1 MLRYIGTRL
10 LQMIPV
16 LFGITL
22 ISFALM
28 YLSPSD
34 PAMMMLT
41 AEGNAPTPDL
51 VEAVRHE
58 MGLDQ
63 PAYIQYLNWLVG
75 MFHGDFGVS
84 HTFTAPVASVL
95 LLHLGVTLILSL
107 LALIVVL
114 VVAIPLGVLAGL
126 KHNSVVDYL
135 IQIFEYSSFSM
146 PTFWLALLLIYLF
159 AVTLGVLPAIS
170 NSTMPEGYVLP
181 VVALLFSYL
190 GRLIGQVRVDVIEE
204 MKKPYIVG
212 LRSRGLSMKTIVRK
226 HVLRNAL
233 MPSITIIGLIVGAL
247 LSGSLTTEIVF
258 SLEGLGSMA
267 VQAITTRDYFLVQGY
282 VFITAVFFIVVN
294 LIVDILY
301 HVLNP
306 QVNFTHT
313 RKARTLKG
321 TQAADA
327 SKREESE
334 F

>member
-1 MLRYIGTRL
+1 MLRYIGARL

-34 PAMMMLT
+34 PALMMLT
-41 AEGNAPTPDL
+41 AQGSAPTPDL

-75 MFHGDFGVS
+75 MLHGDFSVS

-95 LLHLGVTLILSL
+95 LSHLGVTLILSL
-107 LALIVVL
+107 LELIVVL

-126 KHNSVVDYL
+126 KQNSVLDFL

-146 PTFWLALLLIYLF
+146 PTFWLALLLIYFF

-181 VVALLFSYL
+181 VVALSFSYL

-233 MPSITIIGLIVGAL
+233 MPSIGLIVGAL

-282 VFITAVFFIVVN
+282 VVITAVFFIVVN

-306 QVNFTHT
+306 QVSFTHT

-321 TQAADA
+321 AQAADA
-327 SKREESE
+327 SKCEESE